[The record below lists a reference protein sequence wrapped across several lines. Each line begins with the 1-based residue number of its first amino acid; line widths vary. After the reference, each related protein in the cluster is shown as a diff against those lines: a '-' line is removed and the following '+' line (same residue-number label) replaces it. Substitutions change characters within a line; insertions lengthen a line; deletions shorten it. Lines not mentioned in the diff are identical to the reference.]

1 MAKLK
6 INNGKLSV
14 PDCVTIPYI
23 EGDGVGMEIT
33 PVAQAVIDAA
43 IKKMLWWVSKYRMV
57 GSACWRESL

>member
-43 IKKMLWWVSKYRMV
+43 IKL
-57 GSACWRESL
+57 